1 MLGLLMLAR
10 EILRGARPSRALA
23 KPSRVRELHYY
34 TGLGDGIISHA
45 EQRNELARDRQ
56 RPGRACSPE
65 TAIATGLRSA
75 GTCQQ
80 SLMNNYE
87 K

>member
-56 RPGRACSPE
+56 PQDGRAPRKRRSPLVC
-65 TAIATGLRSA
+65 AQRVPV
-75 GTCQQ
+75 
-80 SLMNNYE
+80 NNR
-87 K
+87 